1 MKSIVVIG
9 GGPAGYPAALKA
21 ASLGAQVTLI
31 EKDKLGGVCLNCGCI
46 PSKSFLDG
54 AHRFQTAFSAALLAG
69 ADGQKQA
76 QALFE
81 TRDFEKLKAR
91 QQIATQKLSQ
101 GISFLLKKAQVTVM
115 NGTACFIDEH
125 TLSVTTPQGEKTLP
139 FDGVII
145 ATGSRA
151 FYPAPLDTLRAAIYD
166 NSTFFTMDKLPASM
180 AVIGGGVI
188 GCEMADFLQAFGVE
202 VHLIELQP
210 RLLPQED
217 ENISRVLTQQFTKRG
232 IRLHLGTSV
241 TGAAKVQDGIAL
253 TLSNGEQLHVPHVLA
268 AIGRTVD
275 VSELHIERIGAEAT
289 RKGVQVDPHTLQLK
303 PHIYAAGDVTGLLQ
317 LAHAATRQ
325 GEVAASNLCGVSA
338 VYHNERVPR
347 AIYTTP
353 EIASVGLSRVQAQA
367 QGLEIKAHKSFF
379 LANGRAVA
387 QTQTDGYV
395 EWLSDAKT
403 GKLVG
408 ACSVGAQATEL
419 IHIAAVALE
428 AGLTVAQLREVVFA
442 HPTFAETWGEALSK

>member
-1 MKSIVVIG
+1 MKSVVVIG

-21 ASLGAQVTLI
+21 ASLGAKVTLI

-54 AHRFQTAFSAALLAG
+54 AHRFQTAFSAAALCTT
-69 ADGQKQA
+69 DGLQHA
-76 QALFE
+76 QALFD
-81 TRDFEKLKAR
+81 TRDFFQLKTR
-91 QQIATQKLSQ
+91 QRAATQKLAQ

-115 NGTACFIDEH
+115 NATACFIDEH
-125 TLSVTTPQGEKTLP
+125 TLSVSTAEGEKTIS
-139 FDGVII
+139 FDGAII
-145 ATGSRA
+145 ATGSTA
-151 FYPAPLDTLRAAIYD
+151 FYPAPLDTLRGQIYD
-166 NSTFFTMDKLPASM
+166 NSNFFTMENLPKSM

-217 ENISRVLTQQFTKRG
+217 ENISRVLAQQFTKRG
-232 IRLHLGTSV
+232 IHLHLGTSV
-241 TGAAKVQDGIAL
+241 TGAVKTQDGIEL
-253 TLSNGEQLHVPHVLA
+253 TLSDGEKLQVPHVLA

-275 VSELHIERIGAEAT
+275 TSELHLERIGVEAT
-289 RKGVQVDPHTLQLK
+289 RKGVQVNPQTLQLK

-325 GEVAASNLCGVSA
+325 GEVAASNLCGVPA

-353 EIASVGLSRVQAQA
+353 EIASIGLSRTQAQT
-367 QGLEIKAHKSFF
+367 QGVEIKAHKSFF

-387 QTQTDGYV
+387 QAQTDGYV

-403 GKLVG
+403 GQLIG
-408 ACSVGAQATEL
+408 ACSVGTNATEL

-428 AGLTVAQLREVVFA
+428 AGLTVAQLREVIFA
-442 HPTFAETWGEALSK
+442 HPTFAETWGDSLK